1 MNPHIKEL
9 ILLKKRHE
17 GYLNISS
24 PKERLAKIKKD
35 YGVLFDFHA
44 KANELAD
51 EIIKEAFNDN
61 ITLENISEIPEK
73 FNERKKILD
82 KVADYLNEKEA
93 RQILE
98 IEITNEDKFRRICEA
113 ALKDGVLT
121 REEEKNIEFESEI
134 LGIEKN
140 KADEILKQAVDRFE
154 IAKPKEFIMEVL
166 GTANEHEKT
175 KMTLDEI
182 YKEISS
188 DKYDVDMSK
197 SEVLTQLKEL
207 VGDVVCDD
215 KTKQYSLISQVETQ
229 GSRSFVYGSVTYT
242 YTVVELARNNP
253 YVSFSFDPT
262 KHECRLYINS
272 KNQYFKNIQIK
283 EALRDVLFDGV
294 VSHQINRIG
303 LHSIDPSTSFL
314 KLKEKISF
322 QLATQNFNLP
332 N

>member
-1 MNPHIKEL
+1 MNTHIKEY
-9 ILLKKRHE
+9 ISFKKKHE
-17 GYLNISS
+17 GYLSI
-24 PKERLAKIKKD
+24 PFKDRMLKIKKEL
-35 YGVLFDFHA
+35 GEKFDFHA
-44 KANELAD
+44 KSNELAD
-51 EIIKEAFNDN
+51 KIIKEAFDDN
-61 ITLENISEIPEK
+61 LTLENIREIPEK
-73 FNERKKILD
+73 YFEREKILK
-82 KVADYLNEKEA
+82 KVTDYLSEKEA

-121 REEEKNIEFESEI
+121 NEEEKNIEFESEI

-140 KADEILKQAVDRFE
+140 KAEDILKQAVDRFE

-197 SEVLTQLKEL
+197 AEVLTQIKKL
-207 VGDVVCDD
+207 VGDVVYDD
-215 KTKQYSLISQVETQ
+215 KTKQYTLISHLETQ
-229 GSRSFVYGSVTYT
+229 GSRSFIYGSVTYT
-242 YTVVELARNNP
+242 YSVVELARNNP
-253 YVSFSFDPT
+253 YISFSFDPT
-262 KHECRLYINS
+262 KNECKLYINS

-283 EALRDVLFDGV
+283 DALRDILFDGV

-322 QLATQNFNLP
+322 QLATQNFYLP

>member
-1 MNPHIKEL
+1 MNTHIKEY
-9 ILLKKRHE
+9 ISFKKKHE
-17 GYLNISS
+17 GYLSI
-24 PKERLAKIKKD
+24 PFKDRMLKIKKEL
-35 YGVLFDFHA
+35 GEKFDFHA
-44 KANELAD
+44 KSNELAD
-51 EIIKEAFNDN
+51 KIIKEAFDDN
-61 ITLENISEIPEK
+61 LTLENIREIPEK
-73 FNERKKILD
+73 YFEREKILK
-82 KVADYLNEKEA
+82 KVTDYLSEKEA

-121 REEEKNIEFESEI
+121 NEEEKNIEFESEI

-140 KADEILKQAVDRFE
+140 KAEDILKQAVDRFE

-197 SEVLTQLKEL
+197 AEVLTQIKKL
-207 VGDVVCDD
+207 VGDVVYDD
-215 KTKQYSLISQVETQ
+215 KTKQYTLISHLETQ
-229 GSRSFVYGSVTYT
+229 GSRSFIYGSVTYT
-242 YTVVELARNNP
+242 YTVVELQRNNP

-262 KHECRLYINS
+262 KNECKLYINS

-322 QLATQNFNLP
+322 RLATQKFYLP

>member
-1 MNPHIKEL
+1 MNTHIKEY
-9 ILLKKRHE
+9 ISFKKKHE
-17 GYLNISS
+17 GYLSI
-24 PKERLAKIKKD
+24 PFKDRMLKIKKEL
-35 YGVLFDFHA
+35 GEKFDFHA
-44 KANELAD
+44 KSNELAD
-51 EIIKEAFNDN
+51 KIIKEAFDDN
-61 ITLENISEIPEK
+61 LTLENIREIPEK
-73 FNERKKILD
+73 YFEREKILK
-82 KVADYLNEKEA
+82 KVTDYLSEKEA

-121 REEEKNIEFESEI
+121 NEEEKNIEFESEI

-140 KADEILKQAVDRFE
+140 KAEDILKQAVDRFE

-197 SEVLTQLKEL
+197 AEVLTQIKKL
-207 VGDVVCDD
+207 VGDVVYDD
-215 KTKQYSLISQVETQ
+215 KTKQYTLISHLETQ
-229 GSRSFVYGSVTYT
+229 GSRSFIYGSVTYT
-242 YTVVELARNNP
+242 YTVVELQRNNP

-262 KHECRLYINS
+262 KNECKLYINS

-322 QLATQNFNLP
+322 QLATQNFYLP